1 MYVTETGAVYDVITL
16 LDSVSSDLEHL
27 RQGLETEDPVLE
39 IKCVLSNVKGFLNP
53 NTRYAI

>member
-1 MYVTETGAVYDVITL
+1 MNDVITL
-16 LDSVSSDLEHL
+16 LDSVRSDLEHL
-27 RQGLETEDPVLE
+27 RQGLETVDPVLSLLE

>member
-1 MYVTETGAVYDVITL
+1 MYDVITL
-16 LDSVSSDLEHL
+16 LDSVRSDLEHVM
-27 RQGLETEDPVLE
+27 QGLETVDPVLE